1 MGFRKDEDYN
11 REIEKLRGELQA
23 LENETRQ
30 LYETRIKLQ
39 QSKKQNE
46 KLAATLQEAKTQIA
60 ALRTEIEK
68 LTAPPSS
75 YAIFCSV
82 NDDRTVKVYVSGDR
96 KHYRLNH
103 QH

>member
-1 MGFRKDEDYN
+1 MEFRRHEDYT

-46 KLAATLQEAKTQIA
+46 KLATTLQEAKTQIQ
-60 ALRTEIEK
+60 T
-68 LTAPPSS
+68 
-75 YAIFCSV
+75 
-82 NDDRTVKVYVSGDR
+82 
-96 KHYRLNH
+96 LN
-103 QH
+103 